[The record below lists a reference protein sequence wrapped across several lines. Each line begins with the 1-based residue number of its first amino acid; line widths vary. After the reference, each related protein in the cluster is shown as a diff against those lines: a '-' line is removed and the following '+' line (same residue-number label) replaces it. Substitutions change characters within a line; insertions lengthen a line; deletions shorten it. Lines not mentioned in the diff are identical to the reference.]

1 MAQNERK
8 GFFSRLFNRD
18 NQKNEEKQLQ
28 QEKQIEQENKREEKT
43 KAQPT
48 TPDVSSTV
56 KTLQRLQKIS
66 SNTLV
71 LILTHKS
78 WM

>member
-28 QEKQIEQENKREEKT
+28 QEKQIEQESD
-43 KAQPT
+43 
-48 TPDVSSTV
+48 TPP
-56 KTLQRLQKIS
+56 LQVAAS
-66 SNTLV
+66 
-71 LILTHKS
+71 
-78 WM
+78 